1 MTKHGD
7 VLLRCTGSDGFVHA
21 SINFANLAFSS
32 GYFRGMHEVCDDDSE
47 MDVPALP
54 YNESRL
60 NGCSMKSASDA
71 KRAQLLFVAHKFET
85 GYDNPD
91 LTLLY
96 LFRRLQ
102 GTSATQVALRHC
114 GKRVGKTRPHTCDFA
129 CKDGTVLEALAMYF
143 GGVVYR
149 HGTVKTGHGANGRL
163 RKRGAWKTGHG

>member
-32 GYFRGMHEVCDDDSE
+32 GYFRGMHEVFDDDSE

-102 GTSATQVALRHC
+102 GTSATLRWHSDIAASVLVKLGLTHVILHARMVPYLKPWPC
-114 GKRVGKTRPHTCDFA
+114 ISVMLSIA
-129 CKDGTVLEALAMYF
+129 TVQ
-143 GGVVYR
+143 
-149 HGTVKTGHGANGRL
+149 
-163 RKRGAWKTGHG
+163 